1 MSSSSGRMVNS
12 PDSWSVQRSSFLSLP
27 REDADCPLSRMQ
39 QDLRLA
45 VLVVVEGPVGVG
57 SFVEGEVI
65 GDDEARGGAPG
76 DDQVAQLVS
85 VLLRIGLAGAH
96 LLSLLEEASHAEQQ
110 LALGGMLIR
119 STGVRRQ

>member
-1 MSSSSGRMVNS
+1 
-12 PDSWSVQRSSFLSLP
+12 
-27 REDADCPLSRMQ
+27 
-39 QDLRLA
+39 
-45 VLVVVEGPVGVG
+45 
-57 SFVEGEVI
+57 EGEVL
-65 GDDEARGGAPG
+65 GGGEARGGAPG

-119 STGVRRQ
+119 STGVRRQVEPHHTDASRGAYCVHELIQDERRLFLTGCGGGLVPDGVDTPVGSIRAECLLNLLRW